1 MAYVANYRR
10 VGDAVLAVVATAVM
24 FYFGNGLN
32 PLWPLMWIASLPVLV
47 FALRSKWWTTA
58 MVTVVAILLG
68 NLNMWSYLRKVLG
81 MPVPVWV
88 GIFLVAGVIFAAG
101 VLLFRALVLRGAV
114 WSGLVALPA
123 VWVTSEY
130 VRTLTSPHGSAGSLA
145 YSQLRFLPFLQLA
158 SLTGPWGMT
167 FVLLLFPASIALA
180 WHLRERATRQDV

>member
-1 MAYVANYRR
+1 MAYAANYRR
-10 VGDAVLAVVATAVM
+10 VGEAVLAIVATAVM

-32 PLWPLMWIASLPVLV
+32 PLWPLMWIAPLPVLV
-47 FALRSKWWTTA
+47 FALRSKWWATA

-68 NLNMWSYLRKVLG
+68 NLNMWIYLRKVVG

-123 VWVTSEY
+123 V
-130 VRTLTSPHGSAGSLA
+130 
-145 YSQLRFLPFLQLA
+145 
-158 SLTGPWGMT
+158 
-167 FVLLLFPASIALA
+167 
-180 WHLRERATRQDV
+180 